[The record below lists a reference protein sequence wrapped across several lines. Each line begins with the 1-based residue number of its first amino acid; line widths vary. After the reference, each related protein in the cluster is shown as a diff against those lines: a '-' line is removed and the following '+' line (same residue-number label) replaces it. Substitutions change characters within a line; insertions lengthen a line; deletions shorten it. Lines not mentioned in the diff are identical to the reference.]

1 MNMVKR
7 ISSSAIDAC
16 RALILGAVLT
26 LGTTTSAH
34 ALCRQA
40 LALGL
45 DISGSVNMKEY
56 RLQLDGLADALLD
69 RDVSDAFLA
78 LPDANVRLLVYEWG
92 GRVGQTVLV
101 PWTEISNQQDLAKV
115 ATTLQAVRRK
125 PVRLPTAMG
134 DAILFGANALASQ
147 RDCWRRTLDLSGDGR
162 SNAGPTP
169 RMVSTDS
176 ALDGVTINA
185 LVIGTEVL
193 PNVQRFVKKL
203 KELGQYFQAEVI
215 RGPGAFVQPAT
226 NYAGFRE
233 AMTKK
238 LLKELQTHAIGAIVP
253 DNP

>member
-101 PWTEISNQQDLAKV
+101 PWTEISKD
-115 ATTLQAVRRK
+115 RK
-125 PVRLPTAMG
+125 SV
-134 DAILFGANALASQ
+134 
-147 RDCWRRTLDLSGDGR
+147 
-162 SNAGPTP
+162 
-169 RMVSTDS
+169 V
-176 ALDGVTINA
+176 
-185 LVIGTEVL
+185 
-193 PNVQRFVKKL
+193 
-203 KELGQYFQAEVI
+203 
-215 RGPGAFVQPAT
+215 
-226 NYAGFRE
+226 
-233 AMTKK
+233 
-238 LLKELQTHAIGAIVP
+238 
-253 DNP
+253 